1 MLLSRSARW
10 WIEVCPNKCSSR
22 LDTFEKIVES
32 VVSLGYER
40 QDVKVMLIRLLEKGL
55 SVDSVDSAVNSVVNE
70 MKKDLDAAVP
80 IEVKKTPYEKV
91 ELERENVLKRLR
103 AVVVIP
109 SIVDVCN
116 GLRKWFEISPE
127 NEVKLI
133 KCTLIDRN
141 CWYSIRTYSDYCS
154 QTLFLVL

>member
-1 MLLSRSARW
+1 MLSSTSAQL
-10 WIEVCPNKCSSR
+10 WIEVCPNIVDSQ

-32 VVSLGYER
+32 VVSMGYER

-55 SVDSVDSAVNSVVNE
+55 TVDSVDTAAGFVVSE
-70 MKKDLDAAVP
+70 MKRELDSSVP
-80 IEVKKTPYEKV
+80 VEVKKTPYEKL
-91 ELERENVLKRLR
+91 ELERENIVKRLK

-127 NEVKLI
+127 NEV
-133 KCTLIDRN
+133 
-141 CWYSIRTYSDYCS
+141 
-154 QTLFLVL
+154 LFCDLVSWIEIASVQ